1 MAEVGGNNVHL
12 VSHVLPTLVHWKT
25 DWVPQLPTY
34 RPFQWPFALVTKKL
48 QVKKKTVEK
57 SHTTGR
63 LIRYPC
69 YIPTHSLTPCA
80 ALLVTT
86 SKNPM
91 SENHEN
97 V

>member
-1 MAEVGGNNVHL
+1 MGTPATHL
-12 VSHVLPTLVHWKT
+12 QALPVAFCLGDNKI
-25 DWVPQLPTY
+25 
-34 RPFQWPFALVTKKL
+34 ASE
-48 QVKKKTVEK
+48 KKTEDK

-97 V
+97 VGNLYDSLLSGLSVSLFVRL